1 MGILYVDLN
10 NIDLDYINYDED
22 DSDTIII
29 VRFWLNIL
37 NLKNSKHLKKDT
49 WRVNA
54 NTVAS

>member
-1 MGILYVDLN
+1 MDILYVDLN

-54 NTVAS
+54 STVAS

>member
-1 MGILYVDLN
+1 MGILYIDLN
-10 NIDLDYINYDED
+10 NVDLDHINYDED

>member
-1 MGILYVDLN
+1 MGILYIDLN
-10 NIDLDYINYDED
+10 NVDLDHINYDED

-37 NLKNSKHLKKDT
+37 DLKNSKHLKIDT